1 MADGIPFRNDV
12 VGIVD
17 KVATDSVRSFPDP
30 VAQGIVNIGCRVPQV
45 RLLNLGLA
53 LLLISIKRPAEN
65 WGADRAW
72 GAALFAVF
80 AKGADFDFSSFV
92 DSSHRLFVL
101 RDPIFRCCA
110 GSSPRSSM
118 PINPRSPLS

>member
-1 MADGIPFRNDV
+1 M
-12 VGIVD
+12 
-17 KVATDSVRSFPDP
+17 
-30 VAQGIVNIGCRVPQV
+30 PQV

-80 AKGADFDFSSFV
+80 AKGADFDFS
-92 DSSHRLFVL
+92 
-101 RDPIFRCCA
+101 
-110 GSSPRSSM
+110 
-118 PINPRSPLS
+118 